1 MKTES
6 SKEID
11 ILKIAHT
18 EMNMELKEKIIPFE
32 NTQKNLISRMNQVK
46 DRLTRLKDKLE
57 KLDGLNKEYL
67 RYEGKRTKGIFSH
80 FVIP

>member
-1 MKTES
+1 
-6 SKEID
+6 
-11 ILKIAHT
+11 
-18 EMNMELKEKIIPFE
+18 
-32 NTQKNLISRMNQVK
+32 MNQVK